1 MSIEKRDISDGAPI
15 SDAYVTGDDGRL
27 PKCTCFNHQ
36 ECSGLDELTTLAPTT
51 LLPTTT
57 VKTEIDEK
65 FEELQD

>member
-15 SDAYVTGDDGRL
+15 SDAYETGEDGGL

-36 ECSGLDELTTLAPTT
+36 ECNGLDTITTMAPTT
-51 LLPTTT
+51 TLPATT
-57 VKTEIDEK
+57 VIAEDQEK